1 MRVTAEA
8 KLATRRRILEAAR
21 DCFSKAGFE
30 AATTRDIAAAAG
42 IAAGTLFNYFPA
54 KEAIAMALVAEALGA
69 ARRRFDGRPRG
80 ESLEEDLFTL
90 IAEELRAL
98 RPHRGYLRPVLET
111 ALSPLARAE
120 ASPEGEEIRVE
131 HLEAV
136 GRLIAN
142 RASLDRVSRSGEGD
156 PPRRTGEPLSNPA
169 RLEPRPPR
177 ITQGRLG
184 PLSPAAW
191 SLYWTLY
198 TGVLAFWA
206 CDSSRQQED
215 TLAVLDH
222 YLRAFVGSLSNP
234 E

>member
-8 KLATRRRILEAAR
+8 KAATRRRILEAAR
-21 DCFSKAGFE
+21 DCFSRDGFE

-54 KEAIAMALVAEALGA
+54 KEAIAMALIAEALGA
-69 ARRRFDGRPRG
+69 ARRQFGRRPRG
-80 ESLEEDLFTL
+80 ESLEEDLFAL
-90 IAEELRAL
+90 IAAEVRAL

-111 ALSPLARAE
+111 ALSPLTGAQ
-120 ASPEGEEIRVE
+120 ASPEGEAIRVE

-136 GRLIAN
+136 GRLIAG
-142 RASLDRVSRSGEGD
+142 RAPEEPVS
-156 PPRRTGEPLSNPA
+156 PV
-169 RLEPRPPR
+169 
-177 ITQGRLG
+177 
-184 PLSPAAW
+184 AW

-206 CDSSRQQED
+206 CDASPHQED

-222 YLRAFVGSLSNP
+222 YLKAFVRSLP
-234 E
+234 QTE

>member
-1 MRVTAEA
+1 VRVTAEA
-8 KLATRRRILEAAR
+8 KFATRRRILEAAR
-21 DCFSKAGFE
+21 DCFSRAGFE

-69 ARRRFDGRPRG
+69 ARREFEGHPRG
-80 ESLEEDLFTL
+80 ESLEEDLFAL
-90 IAEELRAL
+90 IAAELRGL

-111 ALSPLARAE
+111 ALSPMVRAE
-120 ASPEGEEIRVE
+120 ASPEGEAMRIE
-131 HLEAV
+131 HLEAA
-136 GRLIAN
+136 GRLIAG
-142 RASLDRVSRSGEGD
+142 RAPG
-156 PPRRTGEPLSNPA
+156 
-169 RLEPRPPR
+169 
-177 ITQGRLG
+177 G
-184 PLSPAAW
+184 PLSPVAL

-206 CDSSRQQED
+206 CDASPHQED

-222 YLRAFVGSLSNP
+222 YLRAFVGSLPHP

>member
-21 DCFSKAGFE
+21 DCFSRAGFE

-54 KEAIAMALVAEALGA
+54 KEAIAMALVAEALGE
-69 ARRRFDGRPRG
+69 ARRQFEGRPSG
-80 ESLEEDLFTL
+80 ESLEEDLFAL
-90 IAEELRAL
+90 IAAELRGL

-120 ASPEGEEIRVE
+120 ASPEGEAIRVE
-131 HLEAV
+131 HLETV
-136 GRLIAN
+136 GRLIAA
-142 RASLDRVSRSGEGD
+142 RA
-156 PPRRTGEPLSNPA
+156 PGEPLSPVALN
-169 RLEPRPPR
+169 
-177 ITQGRLG
+177 
-184 PLSPAAW
+184 
-191 SLYWTLY
+191 LYWTLY

-206 CDSSRQQED
+206 CDSSPHQED

-222 YLRAFVGSLSNP
+222 YLRAFVGSLPHP

>member
-21 DCFSKAGFE
+21 DCFSRAGYE

-69 ARRRFDGRPRG
+69 ARNQFEGRPRG
-80 ESLEEDLFTL
+80 ESLEEDLFAL
-90 IAEELRAL
+90 IADELRAL

-111 ALSPLARAE
+111 ALSPMARAE
-120 ASPEGEEIRVE
+120 ASPEGEAIRVE

-136 GRLIAN
+136 GRLVAG
-142 RASLDRVSRSGEGD
+142 RASE
-156 PPRRTGEPLSNPA
+156 
-169 RLEPRPPR
+169 
-177 ITQGRLG
+177 G
-184 PLSPAAW
+184 PLSPVAL

-206 CDSSRQQED
+206 CDASPNQED

-222 YLRAFVGSLSNP
+222 YLRAFVGSLSHP
-234 E
+234 K

>member
-8 KLATRRRILEAAR
+8 KVATRRRILEAAR
-21 DCFSKAGFE
+21 DCFSRDGFE

-69 ARRRFDGRPRG
+69 ARRQFEDRPRG
-80 ESLEEDLFTL
+80 ESLEEDLFAL
-90 IAEELRAL
+90 IAAELRGL

-120 ASPEGEEIRVE
+120 ASPEGEAIRVE

-136 GRLIAN
+136 GRLIAG
-142 RASLDRVSRSGEGD
+142 RAPE
-156 PPRRTGEPLSNPA
+156 EPLSPV
-169 RLEPRPPR
+169 
-177 ITQGRLG
+177 
-184 PLSPAAW
+184 AW

-206 CDSSRQQED
+206 CDASPHQED

-222 YLRAFVGSLSNP
+222 YLRAFVSSLPQP